1 MNMNTQVARTHYQF
15 GRYMYKRRWIS
26 VWHQLD
32 EVVRTGAK
40 TVLEIGPGPGLF
52 KAVGAIFGLDVKT
65 VDIDPALNPDY
76 VASAMQLPLADNT
89 QDVTVA
95 FQMLEHLPYDMSLA
109 AFREMVRVSS
119 RHIIIS
125 LPDAREM
132 WFYSIYIPKVGNF
145 RFMLPKPAGK
155 LKEHAFDGQHYWEVN
170 KRGYELEK
178 IINDLTAQGANLART
193 FRVGENP
200 YHRFFMF
207 EKPAGALLK

>member
-125 LPDAREM
+125 LPDAREI

-207 EKPAGALLK
+207 EKPDAALLK